1 MKTSLLLL
9 SLLSFPAFAAN
20 LDTLQKNL
28 SNPELYKEH
37 HVTIVKEEKHK
48 FLFFPYTKQV
58 VVSDIKMTGTDVVMS
73 HQLETPYIS
82 SISTDAN
89 NQVNLKTDTI
99 KTGLFVNIKTLENS
113 NKQTM
118 SFSNSELVSL
128 ENFTTNLHDNI
139 VSSNE
144 LNNTQSQ
151 NDNEP
156 MTIQLP
162 TIKQNSFVEP
172 INKNHF
178 EKTWKDSSGI
188 EYKII
193 YNGQKNLV
201 KS

>member
-1 MKTSLLLL
+1 MKTSLLVL
-9 SLLSFPAFAAN
+9 SLFSASAFAADI
-20 LDTLQKNL
+20 DTLQKNL

-58 VVSDIKMTGTDVVMS
+58 VVNDIKMTGTDVVIS

-82 SISTDAN
+82 SVSRDDN

-99 KTGLFVNIKTLENS
+99 KTGLFVHIKTLENS

-128 ENFTTNLHDNI
+128 ENFTTNLND
-139 VSSNE
+139 
-144 LNNTQSQ
+144 NTQSL

-193 YNGQKNLV
+193 YNGEKNLV